1 MNGKEVDF
9 IDIVNLFI
17 AVLMLLT
24 AYLSFRTQRKAAS
37 DSNIGIG
44 KVNTALEAGKEL
56 LKSTQDT
63 NEMALTGE
71 ILKQAAAF
79 VIEVVDIDFD
89 NDVDKLDESF
99 SNYANIRGVLSVR
112 NTSDVYV
119 QDLCFNI
126 NVKEERQELGISIPP
141 QKQSDIPFFS
151 SLKTLGEP
159 EYINGDKKRIYKHTI
174 RMHWRTIFDF
184 EADASFYFSI
194 TKVEND
200 PERNYNITVVPSL
213 NNDKCLCYLSNPKVS
228 IMKVIERM

>member
-89 NDVDKLDESF
+89 NDDIF
-99 SNYANIRGVLSVR
+99 
-112 NTSDVYV
+112 SDV
-119 QDLCFNI
+119 
-126 NVKEERQELGISIPP
+126 RW
-141 QKQSDIPFFS
+141 
-151 SLKTLGEP
+151 GE
-159 EYINGDKKRIYKHTI
+159 I
-174 RMHWRTIFDF
+174 
-184 EADASFYFSI
+184 
-194 TKVEND
+194 
-200 PERNYNITVVPSL
+200 
-213 NNDKCLCYLSNPKVS
+213 
-228 IMKVIERM
+228 